1 MPAGILSDM
10 IQQYKAIFEGEPIEL
25 GPEDST
31 PPLNQSTSEPS
42 RTERGVPAD
51 ATQASETTK
60 RGNRNSMIYATNSD
74 VLLNS
79 VGRELT
85 GESWLN
91 ILMTTG
97 FLSPGDSRSITES
110 GDAEESDGGEIVAFD
125 DDDEYPLSSSGGSPT
140 LEGPTHRD
148 LYRISEAAS
157 VISPR
162 LQTPQQSPGLP
173 KSPRLAD
180 VTSGFSTDGMR

>member
-1 MPAGILSDM
+1 
-10 IQQYKAIFEGEPIEL
+10 
-25 GPEDST
+25 
-31 PPLNQSTSEPS
+31 
-42 RTERGVPAD
+42 
-51 ATQASETTK
+51 
-60 RGNRNSMIYATNSD
+60 
-74 VLLNS
+74 
-79 VGRELT
+79 
-85 GESWLN
+85 
-91 ILMTTG
+91 MTTG